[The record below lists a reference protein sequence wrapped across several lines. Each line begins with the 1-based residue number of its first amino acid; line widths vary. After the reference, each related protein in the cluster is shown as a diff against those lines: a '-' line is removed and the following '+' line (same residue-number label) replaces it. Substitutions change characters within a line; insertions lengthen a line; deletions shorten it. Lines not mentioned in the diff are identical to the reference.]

1 MNPTAGGAASFPRGL
16 RRRFPPGHGFGI
28 LAVVSGLAALGA
40 CSAVEDV
47 LDPVHADAVAALGPE
62 VFGLPKGP
70 THRPGQ
76 PCLTCHSGQGPG
88 KSEFSVAGTVYKT
101 KPSTEWLEG
110 ATVSLTDAE
119 GTIRQ
124 LTTNQTGNCLIKKSE
139 WTPVYP
145 MRVKVSFGGV
155 SIDMLTHVGRAGA
168 CADCHTDP
176 ARAAS
181 AGHVYLVADPANFPG
196 GP

>member
-1 MNPTAGGAASFPRGL
+1 
-16 RRRFPPGHGFGI
+16 
-28 LAVVSGLAALGA
+28 
-40 CSAVEDV
+40 
-47 LDPVHADAVAALGPE
+47 
-62 VFGLPKGP
+62 
-70 THRPGQ
+70 
-76 PCLTCHSGQGPG
+76 
-88 KSEFSVAGTVYKT
+88 
-101 KPSTEWLEG
+101 
-110 ATVSLTDAE
+110 LTDAE

-124 LTTNQTGNCLIKKSE
+124 LATNQTGNCLIKKSE

-176 ARAAS
+176 ASAAS